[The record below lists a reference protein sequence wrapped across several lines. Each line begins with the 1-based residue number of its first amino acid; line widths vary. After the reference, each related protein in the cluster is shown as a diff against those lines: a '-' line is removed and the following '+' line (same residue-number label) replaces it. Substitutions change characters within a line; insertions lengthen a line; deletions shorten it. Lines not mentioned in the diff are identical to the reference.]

1 MDPRFFRKYL
11 DRLSEDGIPVITGDP
26 NAPRTQPHPA
36 AQGLTALRVLKNLSD
51 IRSNDVEAGA
61 QQELSNVLRSG
72 DDASSKNVSFIERF
86 FGRKP

>member
-11 DRLSEDGIPVITGDP
+11 DQLSEDGIPVITGDP
-26 NAPRTQPHPA
+26 NAPQTQPHPA
-36 AQGLTALRVLKNLSD
+36 AQGLTALRVLKNISD
-51 IRSNDVEAGA
+51 IRGKDIEAGA

-72 DDASSKNVSFIERF
+72 DDASSKNVSFIDRF

>member
-11 DRLSEDGIPVITGDP
+11 DQLYEDGIPVITGDP

-36 AQGLTALRVLKNLSD
+36 AQGLTALRVLKNLAD

>member
-11 DRLSEDGIPVITGDP
+11 DQLSEDGIPVITGDP
-26 NAPRTQPHPA
+26 TAPRTQPHPA

>member
-11 DRLSEDGIPVITGDP
+11 DQLSEDGIPVLTGDP
-26 NAPRTQPHPA
+26 NAPQTQPHPA

-51 IRSNDVEAGA
+51 IRGKDIEAGA

>member
-1 MDPRFFRKYL
+1 MDPRFFRQYL
-11 DRLSEDGIPVITGDP
+11 DRLDEDGIPVLTGDP
-26 NAPRTQPHPA
+26 NAPQTQPHPA
-36 AQGLTALRVLKNLSD
+36 AQGLTALRVLKNLSN
-51 IRSNDVEAGA
+51 IQGKDVEAGA

>member
-11 DRLSEDGIPVITGDP
+11 DQLSEDGIPVITGDP
-26 NAPRTQPHPA
+26 NAPQTQPHPA
-36 AQGLTALRVLKNLSD
+36 AQGLTALRVLKNLSN
-51 IRSNDVEAGA
+51 IRSNDIEAGA

-72 DDASSKNVSFIERF
+72 DDASSKNVSFIDRF

>member
-11 DRLSEDGIPVITGDP
+11 DQLSEDGIPVITGDP
-26 NAPRTQPHPA
+26 NAPQTQPHPV
-36 AQGLTALRVLKNLSD
+36 AQGLTALRVLKNLGN
-51 IRSNDVEAGA
+51 IRSNDIEAGA

-72 DDASSKNVSFIERF
+72 DDASSKNVSFIDRF

>member
-11 DRLSEDGIPVITGDP
+11 DQLSEDGIPVITGDP
-26 NAPRTQPHPA
+26 NAPQTQPHPA

-51 IRSNDVEAGA
+51 IRGKDIEAGA

-72 DDASSKNVSFIERF
+72 DDASSKNVSFIDRF